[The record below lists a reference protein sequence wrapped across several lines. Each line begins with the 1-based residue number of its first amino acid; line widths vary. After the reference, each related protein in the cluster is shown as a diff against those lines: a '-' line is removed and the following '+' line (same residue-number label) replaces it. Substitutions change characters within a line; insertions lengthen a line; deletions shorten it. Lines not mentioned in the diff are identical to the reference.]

1 MHQGNVLV
9 IEDDAKIR
17 LLLKRVLSLEGY
29 TAYEAADLRSAARVV
44 KDEEIDVIVC
54 DVKLPDGSGIDF
66 TKRIKTSTSTNIEI
80 IMLTAFGNIPDS
92 VQAMRSGAYDYIT
105 KGDDN
110 DKLIP
115 LVHNAMEKARLQRRV
130 RQLEEQAMKDFSF
143 DSIIGKSPVIAE
155 TISLARKV
163 AMTDATV
170 LLLGE
175 TGTGKELFSRA
186 IHGASPRAAYP
197 FVALNC
203 SAFSKGLL
211 ESELFGHK
219 AGAFTGAIKD
229 KKGLIELANGGTLFL
244 DEIGELHIDLQAKLL
259 RVLETSEFI
268 KVGDTKSTKINVRI
282 IAATNKDIDGDVKSG
297 AFRKDL
303 FYRLNTFTIDLPPL
317 RDRKQDIPLLAEY
330 FLHIFS
336 LKTNHTIE
344 GMNKGFIEYL
354 KMHDWIGNIR
364 ELKNVMERAV
374 IMANGTQLTVENL
387 PLEFQNRNFI
397 KQISNSNL
405 DLNSM
410 EKMHIQRVLNRT
422 KGNKVEAAKLLNI
435 GLTTLY
441 RKIEEYNLND
451 SYWGNPDFDK

>member
-29 TAYEAADLRSAARVV
+29 STYEAADLRSAARVV

-54 DVKLPDGSGIDF
+54 DVKLPDGNGIEF
-66 TKRIKTSTSTNIEI
+66 TKSLKTSSSTNIEI
-80 IMLTAFGNIPDS
+80 IMLTAFGNIQDS
-92 VQAMRSGAYDYIT
+92 VQAMRNGAYDYIL

-110 DKLIP
+110 EKLIP
-115 LVHNAMEKARLQRRV
+115 LVHNAMDKARLQRRV
-130 RQLEEQAMKDFSF
+130 RQLEEQAMKDFNF
-143 DSIIGKSPVIAE
+143 GSIIGKSPVIIE
-155 TISLARKV
+155 TISLAKKV
-163 AMTDATV
+163 AQTEATV

-175 TGTGKELFSRA
+175 TGTGKELFARA
-186 IHGASPRAAYP
+186 IHGSSPRAVYP

-203 SAFSKGLL
+203 SAFTKGLL

-219 AGAFTGAIKD
+219 TGAFTGAIKD

-259 RVLETSEFI
+259 RVLETGEFI

-282 IAATNKDIDGDVKSG
+282 IAATNSDIEKDVKEG
-297 AFRKDL
+297 GFRKDL

-317 RDRKQDIPLLAEY
+317 RDRRQDIPVLAEY

-336 LKTNHTIE
+336 LKTNQTID
-344 GMNKGFIEYL
+344 GMSKSFIEHL
-354 KMHDWIGNIR
+354 KMHDWRGNIR

-374 IMANGTQLTVENL
+374 IMANGSQLNIENL
-387 PLEFQNRNFI
+387 PVELQNKNYM
-397 KQISNSNL
+397 KQINNL
-405 DLNSM
+405 NFDLNSM
-410 EKMHIQRVLNRT
+410 EKIHIQRILNHT

-441 RKIEEYNLND
+441 RKIEEYNLNE
-451 SYWGNPDFDK
+451 SYWGNPDQ

>member
-54 DVKLPDGSGIDF
+54 DVKLPDGNGIDF
-66 TKRIKTSTSTNIEI
+66 TKRIKTSSATNIEI

-92 VQAMRSGAYDYIT
+92 VQAMRNGAFDYIT

-163 AMTDATV
+163 ALTDATV

-186 IHGASPRAAYP
+186 IHGASTRAAYP

-268 KVGDTKSTKINVRI
+268 KVGDTKSTRINVRI
-282 IAATNKDIDGDVKSG
+282 IAATNKDIDKDVKSG
-297 AFRKDL
+297 EFRKDL
-303 FYRLNTFTIDLPPL
+303 FYRLNTFTIELPPL

-336 LKTNHTIE
+336 LKANQNIE
-344 GMNKGFIEYL
+344 GMSKGFIDYL
-354 KMHDWIGNIR
+354 KMHEWIGNIR

-374 IMANGTQLTVENL
+374 IMANGSQLTVENL

-397 KQISNSNL
+397 KQITNSNM

-451 SYWGNPDFDK
+451 SYWGNPDFDI